1 MTMESSTYKNNTRR
15 PSNEVVVAAEYR
27 LLNALIKR
35 PEFRNDGRVSVDL
48 LSDITAR
55 SIFDAI
61 YELADEKI
69 EITPASLFQR
79 AASIDFSVTEPIIN
93 RIFSID
99 ENGASSLDDI
109 LPPLQE
115 AKDKFYLL
123 NKLEDIRLD
132 LQKPGDID
140 TSEVLKKLYEID
152 DRLST
157 RQINSPIINMNQW
170 IDNYE
175 GELENRR
182 SGKKYSYGD
191 AFLDDF
197 LYKGAAPGIITTAA
211 ATTGSG
217 KSLFALNLINNLINM
232 NSPCIYL
239 SLEMGEIDTFDRL
252 VSLRC
257 GIPSNDLYSPEYI
270 DSIYDAV
277 EAERKKLQSN
287 TNFYFCEDPSIDITK
302 LRSIIREFKHRT
314 RQDYA
319 FIVIDLLTMMREF
332 KASNNSNLAN
342 SSEIAMNELSA
353 LAKTENVHIFGVVQ
367 FGRQAD
373 NIKIHSIEELNELRP
388 NLNAIKNANAIA
400 ERSRVVLGLFHPKLY
415 VDKYLVPLNVP
426 GADTFEDTIEVQ
438 ILKNSNGS
446 AGKIFKYMLLP
457 EQFKLL
463 PLEDETEKKMDQLAN
478 LGIDF

>member
-1 MTMESSTYKNNTRR
+1 MAENSKNTRR

-27 LLNALIKR
+27 LLNALIKK
-35 PEFRNDGRVSVDL
+35 PEFRDDSRISVDL
-48 LSDITAR
+48 FSDVVAQ
-55 SIFDAI
+55 SIFEAI

-79 AASIDFSVTEPIIN
+79 GASIDFGVTESIIN
-93 RIFSID
+93 KVFSID
-99 ENGASSLDDI
+99 EDGASTLDDI
-109 LPPLQE
+109 IPPLLE
-115 AKDKFYLL
+115 AKDKYYLL
-123 NKLEDIRLD
+123 NKLEDIRLN
-132 LQKPGDID
+132 LQRPGNIN
-140 TSEVLKKLYEID
+140 TEEVLKSLYEID
-152 DRLST
+152 DRLNT
-157 RQINSPIINMNQW
+157 RQINSPIITMDQW

-175 GELENRR
+175 DELEQRR
-182 SGKKYSYGD
+182 AGKKYSYGD
-191 AFLDDF
+191 MFLDEF
-197 LYKGAAPGIITTAA
+197 LYKGAVPGSITTAA

-217 KSLFALNLINNLINM
+217 KSLFALNIINNLINM

-257 GIPSNDLYSPEYI
+257 GIPSGDLYLPENI
-270 DSIYDAV
+270 DSIYEAV
-277 EAERKKLQSN
+277 EEERQKLKN
-287 TNFYFCEDPSIDITK
+287 NKNFYFCEDPGIDITK

-314 RQDYA
+314 KQDYA

-332 KASNNSNLAN
+332 KATANSNMAN
-342 SSEIAMNELSA
+342 SIEIAMNELSA
-353 LAKTENVHIFGVVQ
+353 LAKTENVHIFGIVQ

-415 VDKYLVPLNVP
+415 VDKYLVPLNAP
-426 GADTFEDTIEVQ
+426 GCENFEDTIEVQ

-446 AGKIFKYMLLP
+446 AGKIFKYMLIP
-457 EQFKLL
+457 EQFKLM
-463 PLEDETEKKMDQLAN
+463 PIEDEVEKRMDELSDITYN
-478 LGIDF
+478 F

>member
-1 MTMESSTYKNNTRR
+1 MAENSKNTRR

-27 LLNALIKR
+27 LLNALIKK
-35 PEFRNDGRVSVDL
+35 PEFRDDSRISVDL
-48 LSDITAR
+48 FSDVVAQ
-55 SIFDAI
+55 SIFEAI

-79 AASIDFSVTEPIIN
+79 GASIDFSVTESIIN
-93 RIFSID
+93 KVFSID
-99 ENGASSLDDI
+99 EDGASTLDDI
-109 LPPLQE
+109 IPPLLE
-115 AKDKFYLL
+115 AKDKYYLL
-123 NKLEDIRLD
+123 NKLEDIRLN
-132 LQKPGDID
+132 LQRPGNIN
-140 TSEVLKKLYEID
+140 TEEVLKSLYEID
-152 DRLST
+152 DRLNT
-157 RQINSPIINMNQW
+157 RQINSPIITMDQW

-175 GELENRR
+175 DELEQRR
-182 SGKKYSYGD
+182 AGKKYSYGD
-191 AFLDDF
+191 MFLDEF
-197 LYKGAAPGIITTAA
+197 LYKGAVPGSITTAA

-217 KSLFALNLINNLINM
+217 KSLFALNIINNLINM

-257 GIPSNDLYSPEYI
+257 GIPSGDLYLPENI
-270 DSIYDAV
+270 DSIYEAV
-277 EAERKKLQSN
+277 EEERQKLKN
-287 TNFYFCEDPSIDITK
+287 NKNFYFCEDPGIDITK

-314 RQDYA
+314 KQDYA

-332 KASNNSNLAN
+332 KATANSNMAN
-342 SSEIAMNELSA
+342 SIEIAMNELSA

-415 VDKYLVPLNVP
+415 VDKYLVPLNAP
-426 GADTFEDTIEVQ
+426 GCDNFEDTIEVQ

-446 AGKIFKYMLLP
+446 AGKIFKYMLIP
-457 EQFKLL
+457 EQFKLM
-463 PLEDETEKKMDQLAN
+463 PIEDEVEKRMDELSDITYN
-478 LGIDF
+478 F

>member
-1 MTMESSTYKNNTRR
+1 MAENSKNTRR

-27 LLNALIKR
+27 LLNALIKK
-35 PEFRNDGRVSVDL
+35 PEFRDDSRISVDL
-48 LSDITAR
+48 FSDVVAQ
-55 SIFDAI
+55 SIFEAI

-79 AASIDFSVTEPIIN
+79 GASIDFGVTESIIN
-93 RIFSID
+93 KVFSID
-99 ENGASSLDDI
+99 EKGASTLDDI
-109 LPPLQE
+109 IPLLLE
-115 AKDKFYLL
+115 AKDKYYLL
-123 NKLEDIRLD
+123 NKLEDIRLN
-132 LQKPGDID
+132 LQRPGNIN
-140 TSEVLKKLYEID
+140 TEEVLKSLYEID
-152 DRLST
+152 DRLNT
-157 RQINSPIINMNQW
+157 RQINSPIITMDQW

-175 GELENRR
+175 DELEQRR
-182 SGKKYSYGD
+182 AGKKYSYGD
-191 AFLDDF
+191 MFLDEF
-197 LYKGAAPGIITTAA
+197 LYKGAVPGSITTAA

-217 KSLFALNLINNLINM
+217 KSLFALNIINNLINM

-257 GIPSNDLYSPEYI
+257 GIPSGDLYLPENI
-270 DSIYDAV
+270 DSIYEAV
-277 EAERKKLQSN
+277 EEERQKLKN
-287 TNFYFCEDPSIDITK
+287 NKNFYFCEDPGIDITK

-314 RQDYA
+314 KQDYA

-332 KASNNSNLAN
+332 KATTNSNMAN
-342 SSEIAMNELSA
+342 SIEIAMNELSA

-415 VDKYLVPLNVP
+415 VDKYLVPLNAP
-426 GADTFEDTIEVQ
+426 GCENFEDTIEVQ

-446 AGKIFKYMLLP
+446 AGKIFKYMLIP
-457 EQFKLL
+457 EQFKLM
-463 PLEDETEKKMDQLAN
+463 PIEDEVEKRMDELSDITYN
-478 LGIDF
+478 F

>member
-1 MTMESSTYKNNTRR
+1 MAENSKNTRR

-27 LLNALIKR
+27 LLNALIKK
-35 PEFRNDGRVSVDL
+35 PEFRDDSRISVDL
-48 LSDITAR
+48 FSDVVAQ
-55 SIFDAI
+55 SIFEAI

-79 AASIDFSVTEPIIN
+79 GASIDFSVTESIIN
-93 RIFSID
+93 KVFSID
-99 ENGASSLDDI
+99 EDGASTLDDI
-109 LPPLQE
+109 IPPLLE
-115 AKDKFYLL
+115 AKDKYYLL
-123 NKLEDIRLD
+123 NKLEDIRLN
-132 LQKPGDID
+132 LQRPGNIN
-140 TSEVLKKLYEID
+140 TEEVLKSLYEID
-152 DRLST
+152 DRLNT
-157 RQINSPIINMNQW
+157 RQINSEQ
-170 IDNYE
+170 
-175 GELENRR
+175 RR
-182 SGKKYSYGD
+182 AGKKYSYGD
-191 AFLDDF
+191 MFLDEF
-197 LYKGAAPGIITTAA
+197 LYKGAVPGSITTAA

-217 KSLFALNLINNLINM
+217 KSLFALNIINNLINM

-257 GIPSNDLYSPEYI
+257 GIPSGDLYLPENI
-270 DSIYDAV
+270 DSIYEAV
-277 EAERKKLQSN
+277 EEERQKLKN
-287 TNFYFCEDPSIDITK
+287 NKNFYFCEDPGIDITK

-314 RQDYA
+314 KQDYA

-332 KASNNSNLAN
+332 KATANSNMAN
-342 SSEIAMNELSA
+342 SIEIAMNELSA

-415 VDKYLVPLNVP
+415 VDKYLVPLNAP
-426 GADTFEDTIEVQ
+426 GCDNFEDTIEVQ

-446 AGKIFKYMLLP
+446 AGKIFKYMLIP
-457 EQFKLL
+457 EQFKLM
-463 PLEDETEKKMDQLAN
+463 PIEDEVEKRMDELSDITYN
-478 LGIDF
+478 F

>member
-1 MTMESSTYKNNTRR
+1 MAENSKNTRR

-27 LLNALIKR
+27 LLNALIKK
-35 PEFRNDGRVSVDL
+35 PEFRDDSRISVDL
-48 LSDITAR
+48 FSDVVAQ
-55 SIFDAI
+55 SIFEAI

-79 AASIDFSVTEPIIN
+79 GASIDFGVTESIIN
-93 RIFSID
+93 KVFSID
-99 ENGASSLDDI
+99 EDGASTLDDI
-109 LPPLQE
+109 IPPLLE
-115 AKDKFYLL
+115 AKDKYYLL
-123 NKLEDIRLD
+123 NKLEDIRLN
-132 LQKPGDID
+132 LQRPGNIN
-140 TSEVLKKLYEID
+140 TEEVLKSLYEID
-152 DRLST
+152 DRLNT
-157 RQINSPIINMNQW
+157 RQINSPIITMDQW

-175 GELENRR
+175 DELEQRR
-182 SGKKYSYGD
+182 AGKKYSYGD
-191 AFLDDF
+191 MFLDEF
-197 LYKGAAPGIITTAA
+197 LYKGAVPGSITTAA

-217 KSLFALNLINNLINM
+217 KSLFALNIINNLINM

-257 GIPSNDLYSPEYI
+257 GIPSGDLYLPENI
-270 DSIYDAV
+270 DSIYEAV
-277 EAERKKLQSN
+277 EEERQKLKN
-287 TNFYFCEDPSIDITK
+287 NKNFYFCEDPGIDITK

-314 RQDYA
+314 KQDYA

-332 KASNNSNLAN
+332 KATANSNMAN
-342 SSEIAMNELSA
+342 SIEIAMNELSA

-415 VDKYLVPLNVP
+415 VDKYLVPLNAP
-426 GADTFEDTIEVQ
+426 GCENFEDTIEVQ

-446 AGKIFKYMLLP
+446 AGKIFKYMLIP
-457 EQFKLL
+457 EQFKLM
-463 PLEDETEKKMDQLAN
+463 PIEDEVEKRMDELSDITYN
-478 LGIDF
+478 F

>member
-1 MTMESSTYKNNTRR
+1 MAENSKNTRR

-27 LLNALIKR
+27 LLNALIKK
-35 PEFRNDGRVSVDL
+35 PEFRDDSKISVDL
-48 LSDITAR
+48 FSDVVAQ
-55 SIFDAI
+55 SIFEAI

-79 AASIDFSVTEPIIN
+79 GASIDFGVTESIIN
-93 RIFSID
+93 KVFSID
-99 ENGASSLDDI
+99 EDGASTLDDI
-109 LPPLQE
+109 IPPLLE
-115 AKDKFYLL
+115 AKDKYYLL
-123 NKLEDIRLD
+123 NKLEDIRLN
-132 LQKPGDID
+132 LQRPGNIN
-140 TSEVLKKLYEID
+140 TEEVLKSLYEID
-152 DRLST
+152 DRLNT
-157 RQINSPIINMNQW
+157 RQINSPIITMDQW

-175 GELENRR
+175 DELEQRR
-182 SGKKYSYGD
+182 AGKKYSYGD
-191 AFLDDF
+191 MFLDEF
-197 LYKGAAPGIITTAA
+197 LYKGAVPGSITTAA

-217 KSLFALNLINNLINM
+217 KSLFALNIINNLINM

-257 GIPSNDLYSPEYI
+257 GIPSGDLYLPENI
-270 DSIYDAV
+270 DSIYEAV
-277 EAERKKLQSN
+277 EEERQKLKN
-287 TNFYFCEDPSIDITK
+287 NKNFYFCEDPGIDITK

-314 RQDYA
+314 KQDYA

-332 KASNNSNLAN
+332 KATANSNMAN
-342 SSEIAMNELSA
+342 SIEIAMNELSA

-415 VDKYLVPLNVP
+415 VDKYLVPLNAP
-426 GADTFEDTIEVQ
+426 GCENFEDTIEVQ

-446 AGKIFKYMLLP
+446 AGKIFKYMLIP
-457 EQFKLL
+457 EQFKLM
-463 PLEDETEKKMDQLAN
+463 PIEDEVEKRMDELSDITYN
-478 LGIDF
+478 F

>member
-1 MTMESSTYKNNTRR
+1 MAENSKNTRR

-27 LLNALIKR
+27 LLNALIKK
-35 PEFRNDGRVSVDL
+35 PEFRDDSRISVDL
-48 LSDITAR
+48 FSDVVAQ
-55 SIFDAI
+55 SIFEAI

-79 AASIDFSVTEPIIN
+79 GASIDFGVTESIIN
-93 RIFSID
+93 KVFSID
-99 ENGASSLDDI
+99 EDGASTLDDI
-109 LPPLQE
+109 IPPLLE
-115 AKDKFYLL
+115 AKDKYYLL
-123 NKLEDIRLD
+123 NKLEDIRLN
-132 LQKPGDID
+132 LQRPGNINIE
-140 TSEVLKKLYEID
+140 EVLKSLYEID
-152 DRLST
+152 DRLNT
-157 RQINSPIINMNQW
+157 RQINSPIITMDQW

-175 GELENRR
+175 DELEQRR
-182 SGKKYSYGD
+182 AGKKYSYGD
-191 AFLDDF
+191 MFLDEF
-197 LYKGAAPGIITTAA
+197 LYKGAVPGSITTAA

-217 KSLFALNLINNLINM
+217 KSLFALNIINNLINM

-257 GIPSNDLYSPEYI
+257 GIPSGDLYLPENI
-270 DSIYDAV
+270 DSIYEAV
-277 EAERKKLQSN
+277 EEERQKLKN
-287 TNFYFCEDPSIDITK
+287 NKNFYFCEDPGIDITK

-314 RQDYA
+314 KQDYA

-332 KASNNSNLAN
+332 KATANSNMAN
-342 SSEIAMNELSA
+342 SIEIAMNELSA

-415 VDKYLVPLNVP
+415 VDKYLVPLNAP
-426 GADTFEDTIEVQ
+426 GCENFEDTIEVQ

-446 AGKIFKYMLLP
+446 AGKIFKYMLIP
-457 EQFKLL
+457 EQFKLM
-463 PLEDETEKKMDQLAN
+463 PIEDEVEKRMDELSDITYN
-478 LGIDF
+478 F

>member
-1 MTMESSTYKNNTRR
+1 MAENNKNTRR

-27 LLNALIKR
+27 LLNALIKK
-35 PEFRNDGRVSVDL
+35 PEFRDDSRISVDL
-48 LSDITAR
+48 FSDVVAQ
-55 SIFDAI
+55 SIFEAI

-79 AASIDFSVTEPIIN
+79 GASIDFGVTESIIN
-93 RIFSID
+93 KVFSID
-99 ENGASSLDDI
+99 EDGASTLDDI
-109 LPPLQE
+109 IPPLLE
-115 AKDKFYLL
+115 AKDKYYLL
-123 NKLEDIRLD
+123 NKLEDIRLN
-132 LQKPGDID
+132 LQRPGNIN
-140 TSEVLKKLYEID
+140 TEEVLKSLYEID
-152 DRLST
+152 DRLNT
-157 RQINSPIINMNQW
+157 RQINSPIITMDQW

-175 GELENRR
+175 DELEQRR
-182 SGKKYSYGD
+182 AGKKYSYGD
-191 AFLDDF
+191 MFLDEF
-197 LYKGAAPGIITTAA
+197 LYKGAVPGSITTAA

-217 KSLFALNLINNLINM
+217 KSLFALNIINNLINM

-257 GIPSNDLYSPEYI
+257 GIPSGDLYLPENI
-270 DSIYDAV
+270 DSIYEAV
-277 EAERKKLQSN
+277 EEERQKLKN
-287 TNFYFCEDPSIDITK
+287 NKNFYFCEDPGIDITK

-314 RQDYA
+314 KQDYA

-332 KASNNSNLAN
+332 KATANSNMAN
-342 SSEIAMNELSA
+342 SIEIAMNELSA

-415 VDKYLVPLNVP
+415 VDKYLVPLNAP
-426 GADTFEDTIEVQ
+426 GCENFEDTIEVQ

-446 AGKIFKYMLLP
+446 AGKIFKYMLIP
-457 EQFKLL
+457 EQFKLM
-463 PLEDETEKKMDQLAN
+463 PIEDEVEKRMDELSDITYN
-478 LGIDF
+478 F

>member
-1 MTMESSTYKNNTRR
+1 MAENSKNTRR

-27 LLNALIKR
+27 LLNALIKK
-35 PEFRNDGRVSVDL
+35 PEFRDDSRISVDL
-48 LSDITAR
+48 FSDVVAQ
-55 SIFDAI
+55 SIFEAI

-79 AASIDFSVTEPIIN
+79 GASIDFGVTESIIN
-93 RIFSID
+93 KVFSID
-99 ENGASSLDDI
+99 EDGASTLDDI
-109 LPPLQE
+109 IPPLLE
-115 AKDKFYLL
+115 AKDKYYLL
-123 NKLEDIRLD
+123 NKLEDIRLN
-132 LQKPGDID
+132 LQRPGNIN
-140 TSEVLKKLYEID
+140 TEEVLKSLYEID
-152 DRLST
+152 DRLNT
-157 RQINSPIINMNQW
+157 RQINSPIITMDQW

-175 GELENRR
+175 DELEQRR
-182 SGKKYSYGD
+182 AGKKYSYGD
-191 AFLDDF
+191 MFLDEF
-197 LYKGAAPGIITTAA
+197 LYKGAVPGSITTAA

-217 KSLFALNLINNLINM
+217 KSLFALNIINNLINM

-257 GIPSNDLYSPEYI
+257 GIPSGDLYLPENI
-270 DSIYDAV
+270 DSIYEAV
-277 EAERKKLQSN
+277 EEERQKLKN
-287 TNFYFCEDPSIDITK
+287 NKNFYFCEDPGIDITK

-314 RQDYA
+314 KQDYA

-332 KASNNSNLAN
+332 KATANSNMAN
-342 SSEIAMNELSA
+342 SIEIAMNELSA

-415 VDKYLVPLNVP
+415 VDKYLVPLNAP
-426 GADTFEDTIEVQ
+426 GCDNFEDTIEVQ

-446 AGKIFKYMLLP
+446 AGKIFKYMLIP
-457 EQFKLL
+457 EQFKLM
-463 PLEDETEKKMDQLAN
+463 PIEDEVEKRMDELSDITYN
-478 LGIDF
+478 F

>member
-1 MTMESSTYKNNTRR
+1 MAENNKNTRR
-15 PSNEVVVAAEYR
+15 PSNEVVIAAEYR
-27 LLNALIKR
+27 LLNALIKK
-35 PEFRNDGRVSVDL
+35 PEFRDDSRISVDL
-48 LSDITAR
+48 FSDVVAQ
-55 SIFDAI
+55 SIFEAI

-79 AASIDFSVTEPIIN
+79 GASIDFSVTEPIIN
-93 RIFSID
+93 KVFSID
-99 ENGASSLDDI
+99 ENGASTLDDI
-109 LPPLQE
+109 IPPLLE
-115 AKDKFYLL
+115 DKDKYYLL

-132 LQKPGDID
+132 LQRPGNIN
-140 TSEVLKKLYEID
+140 TEEVLKKLYEID
-152 DRLST
+152 DRLNT
-157 RQINSPIINMNQW
+157 RQIDSPIITMDQW

-175 GELENRR
+175 DELEQRR
-182 SGKKYSYGD
+182 AGKKYSYGD
-191 AFLDDF
+191 MFLDEF
-197 LYKGAAPGIITTAA
+197 LYKGAVPGSITTAA

-217 KSLFALNLINNLINM
+217 KSLFALNIINNLINM

-257 GIPSNDLYSPEYI
+257 GIPSGDLYLPENI
-270 DSIYDAV
+270 DSIYEAV
-277 EAERKKLQSN
+277 EEERQKLKN
-287 TNFYFCEDPSIDITK
+287 NKNFYFCEDPGIDITK

-314 RQDYA
+314 KQDYA

-332 KASNNSNLAN
+332 KATANSNMAN
-342 SSEIAMNELSA
+342 SIEIAMNELSA

-415 VDKYLVPLNVP
+415 VDKYLVPLNAP
-426 GADTFEDTIEVQ
+426 GCENFEDTIEVQ

-446 AGKIFKYMLLP
+446 AGKIFKYMLIP
-457 EQFKLL
+457 EQFKLM
-463 PLEDETEKKMDQLAN
+463 PLEDEVEKRMDELSDVTFN
-478 LGIDF
+478 F